1 MEALCLRNPGC
12 PVQFA
17 VMFAAV
23 VFALTLLMIVMHPGE
38 WLLLAQLARARP
50 AGSPRGGTASP
61 EPARSPL
68 RRVLGLMNFL
78 RFEAFYYL
86 VLVVFWLVSGGAVP
100 GVAVFLLGAIHVLG
114 WAALEA
120 RKSMPELE
128 VVAAL
133 AAHNPEAKAGGT
145 RLRRLLAGIAA
156 FDAAEVVVLVYLAYR
171 LWPLV

>member
-1 MEALCLRNPGC
+1 
-12 PVQFA
+12 
-17 VMFAAV
+17 
-23 VFALTLLMIVMHPGE
+23 
-38 WLLLAQLARARP
+38 
-50 AGSPRGGTASP
+50 
-61 EPARSPL
+61 
-68 RRVLGLMNFL
+68 MNFL
-78 RFEAFYYL
+78 RFEAFYYA

-114 WAALEA
+114 WVALEA

-133 AAHNPEAKAGGT
+133 AAHNPQAGGT

-156 FDAAEVVVLVYLAYR
+156 FDAAEVVVLAYLVYR